1 MGRTKSIKVLQMNS
15 MNMWGGG
22 EVHVL
27 LLCKQLLALGDSVVL
42 ACRSG
47 SAIDQRAKEEQIP
60 VLNLPLKGAIDIKSA
75 RRIANYCREH
85 SVDIIHAHNGRD
97 YWIAVLAK
105 CFYPNLKVVITRHI
119 LSPLKETLLH
129 RWLYKKIDRVI
140 SVSQAVKNRISVF
153 PSEKITVI
161 HNGID
166 INVFYAAKPGMLRKE
181 LNLSPATKI
190 VGMVGRVHP
199 SKGHATFLESIPAIV
214 SQYPDVVFVIVGDGE
229 YVTQL
234 KKINAPVHFL
244 GKRNNIPEIM
254 KDLDV
259 FVMASLNEPFGL
271 VTVEAMAAGAV
282 VVAANSGG
290 TAEIITDEETGLLV
304 PPQDPGEL
312 AQAVIRGLSNT
323 ELAVRLRTGGVQ
335 CAKNYDVQE
344 MVTKTRNVYVRG
356 VLSRE
361 DYNHR

>member
-1 MGRTKSIKVLQMNS
+1 MGWTKSMKILQMNS

-105 CFYPNLKVVITRHI
+105 CFYPKLKVIITRHI

-140 SVSQAVKNRISVF
+140 AVSQAVKSRISVF

-214 SQYPDVVFVIVGDGE
+214 SRYPDAVFVIVGDGE
-229 YVTQL
+229 YVAQL
-234 KKINAPVHFL
+234 KKMNAPVHFL
-244 GKRNNIPEIM
+244 GKRNNIPEVM

-271 VTVEAMAAGAV
+271 VTVEALAAGAV

-290 TAEIITDEETGLLV
+290 TAEIIVDGESGLLI
-304 PPQDPGEL
+304 PPGDPAKL
-312 AQAVIRGLSNT
+312 AEALIKILSDGQLSTNLEKGGLK
-323 ELAVRLRTGGVQ
+323 R
-335 CAKNYDVQE
+335 AKQFDSVG
-344 MVTKTRNVYVRG
+344 MVNHTRKTYHNI
-356 VLSRE
+356 L
-361 DYNHR
+361 N

>member
-1 MGRTKSIKVLQMNS
+1 MKILQMNS

-60 VLNLPLKGAIDIKSA
+60 VLNLPLRGAIDIRSA

-105 CFYPNLKVVITRHI
+105 CFYPKLKVIITRHI

-140 SVSQAVKNRISVF
+140 AVSQAVKNRISVF

-214 SQYPDVVFVIVGDGE
+214 SRYPDVVFVIVGDGE
-229 YVTQL
+229 YVAQL
-234 KKINAPVHFL
+234 KKMNAPVHFL

-254 KDLDV
+254 KDLDA
-259 FVMASLNEPFGL
+259 FIMASLNEPFGL
-271 VTVEAMAAGAV
+271 VTVEALAAGCV
-282 VVAANSGG
+282 VVANNTGG
-290 TAEIITDEETGLLV
+290 TAEIITDGETGILV
-304 PPQDPGEL
+304 LPQDPEQL
-312 AQAVIRGLSNT
+312 AQAVIRVLSNT
-323 ELAVRLRTGGVQ
+323 ELAERLRTGGVQ
-335 CAKNYDVQE
+335 CAKKYDIQE
-344 MVTKTRNVYVRG
+344 MVTKTRNLYESAR
-356 VLSRE
+356 
-361 DYNHR
+361 DNF

>member
-75 RRIANYCREH
+75 WRIANYCREH

-105 CFYPNLKVVITRHI
+105 CFYPNLKVIITRHI

-140 SVSQAVKNRISVF
+140 SVSQAVKSRISVF

-166 INVFYAAKPGMLRKE
+166 INVFYAAKPGMLGKE

-214 SQYPDVVFVIVGDGE
+214 SQCPDVVFVIVGDGE

-234 KKINAPVHFL
+234 KKTNAPVHFL

-304 PPQDPGEL
+304 PPQDPEKL

-323 ELAVRLRTGGVQ
+323 ELAVRLKAGGIQ
-335 CAKNYDVQE
+335 HAKKYDIQE
-344 MVTKTRNVYVRG
+344 MVTKTRNVYESARDN
-356 VLSRE
+356 L
-361 DYNHR
+361 

>member
-1 MGRTKSIKVLQMNS
+1 MNS

-105 CFYPNLKVVITRHI
+105 CFYPKLKVIITRHI

-140 SVSQAVKNRISVF
+140 AVSQAVKSRISVF

-214 SQYPDVVFVIVGDGE
+214 SRYPDAVFVIVGDGE
-229 YVTQL
+229 YVAQL
-234 KKINAPVHFL
+234 KKMNAPVHFL
-244 GKRNNIPEIM
+244 GKRNNIPEVM

-271 VTVEAMAAGAV
+271 VTVEALAAGAV

-290 TAEIITDEETGLLV
+290 TAEIIVDGESGLLI
-304 PPQDPGEL
+304 PPGDPAKL
-312 AQAVIRGLSNT
+312 AEALIKILSDGQLSTNLEKGGLK
-323 ELAVRLRTGGVQ
+323 R
-335 CAKNYDVQE
+335 AKQFDSVG
-344 MVTKTRNVYVRG
+344 MVNHTRKTYHNI
-356 VLSRE
+356 L
-361 DYNHR
+361 N